1 MEKYRI
7 DITPDMLEN
16 CQVHFENNY
25 CVSDLVNTYSPC
37 NYIVTNYL
45 VYKSMP
51 TYTITSNILNDELKT
66 QGTFVG
72 FDFENVWA
80 MGNEYPELINN
91 R

>member
-1 MEKYRI
+1 
-7 DITPDMLEN
+7 
-16 CQVHFENNY
+16 
-25 CVSDLVNTYSPC
+25 
-37 NYIVTNYL
+37 
-45 VYKSMP
+45 MP

-72 FDFENVWA
+72 FDFENVWV